1 LKRFLKNLS
10 ANSVGIFINLF
21 AQLFSIPL
29 FLHNWNKELYGEWL
43 VLTAVPN
50 LLWSLEGGLGILA
63 ASRMTLAAAV
73 RDWKAANEIFQTT
86 LLSQILISMLLWV
99 STLAFAL
106 STKVSTSFGFRRIS
120 NSDASFILVVMITY
134 MLLGLMMSVYRAA
147 YRASE
152 LEARGSMLLN
162 FWRASD
168 LLIIIVVL
176 SFHGTSVRLAE
187 CMLVGIF
194 VWVALGYVDVR
205 RKCKNVRFGFKSISW
220 MRLKEMVI
228 HGLPVLVG
236 QVTTALYM
244 QGFPLVVNRSLGAAT
259 VVTLT
264 TVRTVSR
271 LGLLPIQTV
280 AFSSSPQLSRSY
292 GSQDRA
298 LFGRLLKIMATACLW
313 SALGVTIGLS
323 SFGPW
328 LISKWTGGR
337 LTVDHTT
344 ICLFALSV
352 SFQGVWTCCMVT
364 LGSCNRHHLFNYAY
378 FCVIAIALGAAVFLT
393 KPFGFK
399 VIPITMLTADV
410 VVATIGLYLCKT
422 KITYFDPRELLC
434 VFQFSFYKTVIF
446 KIITERKMKRRASLE
461 EENRARDLGGA

>member
-1 LKRFLKNLS
+1 
-10 ANSVGIFINLF
+10 
-21 AQLFSIPL
+21 
-29 FLHNWNKELYGEWL
+29 
-43 VLTAVPN
+43 
-50 LLWSLEGGLGILA
+50 
-63 ASRMTLAAAV
+63 MTLAAAV
-73 RDWKAANEIFQTT
+73 RDWKTANEIFQTT
-86 LLSQILISMLLWV
+86 LLSQIFISILLWGCA
-99 STLAFAL
+99 LAFAL
-106 STKVSTSFGFRRIS
+106 SINVGSYFGFRRIN
-120 NSDASFILVVMITY
+120 NSDAAVILVIMITY

-152 LEARGSMLLN
+152 LEARGAMLLN
-162 FWRASD
+162 FWRTSD
-168 LLIIIVVL
+168 LTIIIVVL

-187 CMLVGIF
+187 CMLFGIF
-194 VWVALGYVDVR
+194 VWVTLGYLDVR
-205 RKCKNVRFGFKSISW
+205 RKCRKVRFGFNSISW

-236 QVTTALYM
+236 QMTTALYM

-292 GSQDRA
+292 GAQDRG
-298 LFGRLLKIMATACLW
+298 LFGRLLKIMATACFW

-323 SFGPW
+323 SVGPW

-378 FCVIAIALGAAVFLT
+378 FCIIVIALGAAAFLT
-393 KPFGFK
+393 RPYGFK
-399 VIPITMLTADV
+399 VIPIIMLTADV
-410 VVATIGLYLCKT
+410 IVATIGLYLCKT
-422 KITYFDPRELLC
+422 KIAYFNPRELLC
-434 VFQFSFYKTVIF
+434 IFQISFYKTIAL
-446 KIITERKMKRRASLE
+446 KIATQRKMKGNSDFE
-461 EENRARDLGGA
+461 EENRARDPGEF